1 VQEMSV
7 NPICT
12 TEVEGRRVSEPI
24 YCPAVTYRA
33 TRDTPRELCETEV
46 AEEGDL
52 CSTHDADAR
61 MDDDYDRYLEAK
73 EDR

>member
-1 VQEMSV
+1 MSD
-7 NPICT
+7 PIF
-12 TEVEGRRVSEPI
+12 
-24 YCPAVTYRA
+24 CPAQTYRQ
-33 TRDTPRELCETEV
+33 TREQPGEWCENEV
-46 AEEGDL
+46 SEEGDL